1 MDDVLVAS
9 KVRYRVEPIHGTYL
23 GERWTFNARDR
34 MPRSSRLT
42 AYPAPK
48 STDRHAPSNPAR
60 AGSFSGH
67 KDAFP
72 RPRPNDRSLFSQAT
86 FAGAYANG
94 RDAPKAGLRKGA
106 RRPRVG
112 PVPLTG
118 DKGNLQS

>member
-1 MDDVLVAS
+1 
-9 KVRYRVEPIHGTYL
+9 
-23 GERWTFNARDR
+23 

-86 FAGAYANG
+86 FAGAGGNDE
-94 RDAPKAGLRKGA
+94 DAPIAAIRRSRAFGGVRAEMEAGTMRHSSRILRE
-106 RRPRVG
+106 
-112 PVPLTG
+112 L
-118 DKGNLQS
+118 DD